1 MKNTYR
7 RLAIVALIMIYTTT
21 FVFANSSWHWVSEH
35 QPFDILPWVVVPTL
49 LIEIGVL
56 CWCVKESYFRV
67 GVIVILAN
75 LLSFV
80 APFFLD
86 WGLGQYQLLGYDF
99 ERFLNNT
106 PRYII
111 GMTYGLLTLAVEV
124 PVVYN
129 MFKKNVESKKLFI
142 TTVAVNVFTTA
153 MVFAIE
159 HIVCKGVW

>member
-7 RLAIVALIMIYTTT
+7 RLAMAVLIMICTTT

-49 LIEIGVL
+49 VIEISVL
-56 CWCVKESYFRV
+56 CWCVKKRYIRV
-67 GVIVILAN
+67 GVVVILAN

-99 ERFLNNT
+99 ERFLSNT

>member
-1 MKNTYR
+1 MGCGE
-7 RLAIVALIMIYTTT
+7 A
-21 FVFANSSWHWVSEH
+21 
-35 QPFDILPWVVVPTL
+35 P
-49 LIEIGVL
+49 
-56 CWCVKESYFRV
+56 
-67 GVIVILAN
+67 
-75 LLSFV
+75 SFV

-99 ERFLNNT
+99 DRFLSNT

-111 GMTYGLLTLAVEV
+111 GMTYGLLTLVVEV

-142 TTVAVNVFTTA
+142 TIVAVNVFTTA

>member
-1 MKNTYR
+1 MKPVYKRIVIVTLI
-7 RLAIVALIMIYTTT
+7 LAFVTT
-21 FVFANSSWHWVSEH
+21 FAFANSSWHWISETR
-35 QPFDILPWVVVPTL
+35 PFDILPWVVIATL
-49 LIEIGVL
+49 VVEIGVL

-67 GVIVILAN
+67 CVVVILAN

-99 ERFLNNT
+99 KRFLNNT

-124 PVVYN
+124 PVVYTL
-129 MFKKNVESKKLFI
+129 FKTKVEHKKLLL
-142 TTVAVNVFTTA
+142 TVGALNVFTTV

-159 HIVCKGVW
+159 RIVCEGAW

>member
-129 MFKKNVESKKLFI
+129 LFKTKIEQKKLLI
-142 TTVAVNVFTTA
+142 TVGALNVFTTVI
-153 MVFAIE
+153 VFAIE
-159 HIVCKGVW
+159 RIVCEGAW